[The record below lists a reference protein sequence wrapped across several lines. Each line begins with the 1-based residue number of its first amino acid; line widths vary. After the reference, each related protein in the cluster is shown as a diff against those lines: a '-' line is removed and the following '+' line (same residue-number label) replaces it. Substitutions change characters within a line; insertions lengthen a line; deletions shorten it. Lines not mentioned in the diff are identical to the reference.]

1 VSGKYWDK
9 AWSLVD
15 GCTKVSPGCDHCWL
29 RDMDKRFHPKNL
41 TSVKFR
47 DDRLSIPLK
56 VRKQTVF
63 SVWSD
68 LFHESVSDQSI
79 ARALAVI
86 TVAHQHRFLVLTKRP
101 ERALAWFNKTWT
113 QYSNGAQLAIY
124 GALSGFGSLPRP
136 TGLGLT
142 SEKVVEVRDRH
153 LFQNWP
159 LPNLYLGVTAENQEQ
174 ADKRIPILLQIPAA
188 HRFLSIEPML
198 GAVDLE
204 HIQWP
209 EKHKVDVLR
218 GGYWEDREVF
228 FKGFVNH
235 SDMNTLDWVLCGGET
250 GHGARPMHPDWVRSV
265 RDQCQAAGV
274 PFWFKQWGEWGPYVD
289 EAKYTHCGE
298 ETTARAQGYINLD
311 GTTGYCWIVDD
322 DGTWSNWTAQNGQP
336 QEGCHVINRFGS
348 KKAGRLLDGRE
359 WNEVPW

>member
-1 VSGKYWDK
+1 MSTGKYWDK

-29 RDMDKRFHPKNL
+29 KDMDKRFHPKNL
-41 TSVKFR
+41 EGVTPR
-47 DDRLSIPLK
+47 YDRLEIPLRVK
-56 VRKQTVF
+56 KPTIWA
-63 SVWSD
+63 VWSD
-68 LFHESVSDQSI
+68 LFHE
-79 ARALAVI
+79 AVPTDFI
-86 TVAHQHRFLVLTKRP
+86 EKAFGVMGQLPGHTFLVLTKRP
-101 ERALAWFNKTWT
+101 ERALAMMPDIIDAT
-113 QYSNGAQLAIY
+113 QDLVF
-124 GALSGFGSLPRP
+124 GFDNVCFG
-136 TGLGLT
+136 T
-142 SEKVVEVRDRH
+142 
-153 LFQNWP
+153 
-159 LPNLYLGVTAENQEQ
+159 TAENQEQ

-188 HRFLSIEPML
+188 HRFVSIEPML
-198 GAVDLE
+198 SAIDLE
-204 HIQWP
+204 L
-209 EKHKVDVLR
+209 EKPDNGEPL
-218 GGYWEDREVF
+218 G
-228 FKGFVNH
+228 
-235 SDMNTLDWVLCGGET
+235 LDWVILGGET
-250 GHGARPMHPDWVRSV
+250 GHGARPVHPDWVRSV